1 MVMNLP
7 RSAPS
12 RPDMSAR
19 PHRRVSRN
27 AHRGGEPDRMRLL
40 RPLVA
45 LSLLS
50 AVLSPVAVLHAS
62 AASPADAVGDATVVA
77 IIDSG
82 FSPYHQDFLASKMPA
97 EAGRL
102 PLTKAPH
109 TWLPGFPKP
118 SSFASY
124 SPLKLTLDADDSAKM
139 DSLHAQDK
147 DAWSSVQPSGK
158 DVNYRWIPGTKVIG
172 AMTFGSGGTIYGTGG
187 AEHGMGTSSVAVG
200 NIHGACPQC
209 LLVFIQYM

>member
-1 MVMNLP
+1 
-7 RSAPS
+7 
-12 RPDMSAR
+12 
-19 PHRRVSRN
+19 
-27 AHRGGEPDRMRLL
+27 MRLL

-62 AASPADAVGDATVVA
+62 AASPADAAGDATVVA

-124 SPLKLTLDADDSAKM
+124 SPLKLTLDAEDSMKM

-147 DAWSSVQPSGK
+147 DAWASVKESGTK
-158 DVNYRWIPGTKVIG
+158 GVNYRWIPGTKVIG
-172 AMTFGSGGTIYGTGG
+172 ALTFGVEDSDRPVDKEAFGGAGTIYGTGG
-187 AEHGMGTSSVAVG
+187 AEHGM
-200 NIHGACPQC
+200 
-209 LLVFIQYM
+209 